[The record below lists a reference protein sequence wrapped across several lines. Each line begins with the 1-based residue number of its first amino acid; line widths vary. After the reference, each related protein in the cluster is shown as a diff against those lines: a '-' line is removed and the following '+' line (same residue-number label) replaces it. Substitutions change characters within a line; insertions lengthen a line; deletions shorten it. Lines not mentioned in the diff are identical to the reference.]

1 MVDRKP
7 TYKNRVL
14 ITKESDGSQEYITW
28 EHADEPITEGT
39 PLNKQTLLSD
49 DTATELGLSSEDEQ
63 TPNGAF
69 AQIAEDLAS
78 AKKSITSVSKRVTS
92 LENDIEALASAT
104 VTLPASGWSSSVPYT
119 QTITYYGMT
128 ADWKPGIPSIP
139 KSGTVDVTTSLAE
152 LEALRCINAISSGT
166 NTLTFM
172 CFEDRPETTITI
184 DVPGQLIEG

>member
-69 AQIAEDLAS
+69 AKLNSELTAVQEEIASTANKEF
-78 AKKSITSVSKRVTS
+78 V
-92 LENDIEALASAT
+92 T
-104 VTLPASGWSSSVPYT
+104 VTLMAANWQQSGDGVYYWQSVSVL
-119 QTITYYGMT
+119 GMT
-128 ADWKPGIPSIP
+128 DTWIPDSPCFNPDIYGAP
-139 KSGTVDVTTSLAE
+139 ENIKWAEVALQVQELAK
-152 LEALRCINAISSGT
+152 INAVQSYNGGL
-166 NTLTFM
+166 NFV
-172 CFEDRPETTITI
+172 CFEETPTWDIYLR
-184 DVPGQLIEG
+184 VPRLGGRAN